1 MTTEPPTPAAF
12 PPFAAELNATA
23 DEAVLRFCGEI
34 DLATEEAM
42 SDAIDALLES
52 GAQDVVI
59 DLRDVAYMDS
69 TGVQRLLSAQFRAEE
84 AGLDLRLRLGG
95 PACRILLLCGV
106 LPRLTVIDEPAA
118 DDGRSS
124 RRA

>member
-1 MTTEPPTPAAF
+1 MSTEPPTPAAF
-12 PPFAAELNATA
+12 SPFAAELHATA
-23 DEAVLRFCGEI
+23 DEAVLRICGEI
-34 DLATEEAM
+34 DLATEDAM

-84 AGLDLRLRLGG
+84 AGQDLRLRLSG
-95 PACRILLLCGV
+95 PAWRILLLCGV
-106 LPRLTVIDEPAA
+106 LPRLTVLDEPGTPQ
-118 DDGRSS
+118 DGS
-124 RRA
+124 